1 MKKISKA
8 LSVLCSMTTFACML
22 GTNPAIAMVRDD
34 GAAAAGE
41 PKPEADGNNRSVAD
55 LRKIFEAKAE
65 AAKAEAEAAEARA
78 AAAKAKA
85 KAKKEEAEKAKAEA
99 AKAEAKAKKEEAE
112 KAAARAERAARAAEA
127 EASKAITRSRQA
139 AERAAE
145 AKEAAAKAKEAERK
159 KLEQEVEEATAKKE
173 AARKVL
179 EEAEKKE
186 RKAKKE
192 NQEAARAARRAT
204 AKAREEY
211 EKCSRVE
218 RAAIEMSMR
227 FQFEN
232 DDTTGRDVPPLP
244 LKKPPVGDSPA
255 KNDHDSVVDVPLLP
269 LKRPASDFPAT
280 DDHDSVVKEVRDPKY
295 TLIWVKSTKKD
306 FEESLARIREI
317 SGQDSEFGIGKIF
330 GEMIPRFEK
339 LISRLGKL
347 EETLIDVKTKLI
359 KDKQSDVD
367 VDSDV
372 LALDADEDARVLV
385 NSIFNEL
392 KLIGDSRLECNCT
405 AGRKIVE
412 LIYSKSRDLGS
423 LIATKPNLICP
434 EVWTA
439 GFLSLLKSH
448 GVKELDPKG
457 DWGPSI
463 FYGIMD
469 NTSDM
474 KSPVFCALLAF
485 AECVKQVDEE
495 QNCGLLGNTID
506 LHIEMAKI
514 LDLLF
519 NKVDKPIEGV
529 DEFYKTMDPDG
540 TPSKYG
546 TKKMRFLGCW
556 IRLNSKAVE
565 SK

>member
-159 KLEQEVEEATAKKE
+159 KLKQEVEEATAKKE

-244 LKKPPVGDSPA
+244 LKKPPVGDS
-255 KNDHDSVVDVPLLP
+255 
-269 LKRPASDFPAT
+269 PAT